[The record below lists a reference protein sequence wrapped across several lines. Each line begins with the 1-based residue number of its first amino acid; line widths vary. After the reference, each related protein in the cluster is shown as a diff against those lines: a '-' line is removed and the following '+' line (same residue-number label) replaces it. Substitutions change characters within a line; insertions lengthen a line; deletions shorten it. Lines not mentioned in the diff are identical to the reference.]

1 MYRALKEKLQK
12 DLKNA
17 EFFEYFKEGWTF
29 HAKGIWENNT
39 KGGYFA
45 SIGSSNFSRRS
56 YNRDIEMQL
65 YMWSNCNMFKNMM
78 ENEKERLW
86 TYSLNESQK
95 LPLKYGFP
103 TRFLTKILK
112 TYL

>member
-1 MYRALKEKLQK
+1 
-12 DLKNA
+12 
-17 EFFEYFKEGWTF
+17 
-29 HAKGIWENNT
+29 
-39 KGGYFA
+39 
-45 SIGSSNFSRRS
+45 
-56 YNRDIEMQL
+56 
-65 YMWSNCNMFKNMM
+65 MFKNMM